1 MVLCIIAY
9 STNFTITWEIRQQKQ
24 KNVVVYSTFNNDL
37 MNNMV
42 NITDQ
47 ENVGNTLVK
56 NGNIKGSH

>member
-9 STNFTITWEIRQQKQ
+9 STNFTITREIRQQKQ